1 MMPGQMVDFS
11 SERFRVRL
19 AETPDDV
26 AAAQR
31 LRYAVF
37 YEEGLAQPD
46 RLAAMSRMDADPFDA
61 VCDHLLVLDCA
72 DDVLVGTYRLL
83 RQEVAEA
90 HDGFYTAREFEL
102 RPLIERHRDL
112 NFVELGRSCVS
123 RPYRRRSV
131 IELLWQGV
139 WDYVRHHRM
148 DVMIGC
154 ASLEGTD
161 PDALALPLSF
171 LAEEFAA
178 PEDWRAAALSD
189 RHVEMRRLPTR
200 AIDRKAALKSLPP
213 LVKGYLRLGCHVGEG
228 AVIDHQ
234 FHTTDVLIIL
244 PVTSI
249 NNRYFAHYGSP
260 EGEPARLGT

>member
-1 MMPGQMVDFS
+1 MPEPMADLS
-11 SERFRVRL
+11 SKGLRVRL

-37 YEEGLAQPD
+37 YEEGSAQPD
-46 RLAAMSRMDADPFDA
+46 RGAALSRMDADPFDA
-61 VCDHLLVLDCA
+61 VCDHLLVVDCA
-72 DDVLVGTYRLL
+72 NDVLVGTYRLL

-102 RPLIERHRDL
+102 KPLIDRHRHL
-112 NFVELGRSCVS
+112 NFVELGRSCVL
-123 RPYRRRSV
+123 RPYRTRSV

-178 PEDWRAAALSD
+178 PEAWRASALSE
-189 RHVEMRRLPTR
+189 RHVEMRRLPAC
-200 AIDRKAALKSLPP
+200 AIDRRAAFKSLPP

-234 FHTTDVLIIL
+234 FHTTDVLIVL
-244 PVTSI
+244 PVSSI
-249 NNRYFAHYGSP
+249 NSRYFAHYGAP
-260 EGEPARLGT
+260 GGEPARLGG

>member
-1 MMPGQMVDFS
+1 MADIS
-11 SERFRVRL
+11 SKRFRVRL

-37 YEEGLAQPD
+37 YEEGSARPD
-46 RLAAMSRMDADPFDA
+46 PWAALTRMDADPFDA
-61 VCDHLLVLDCA
+61 VCDHLLVVDGA
-72 DDVLVGTYRLL
+72 NDILVGTYRLL
-83 RQEVAEA
+83 RQDVAEA
-90 HDGFYTAREFEL
+90 HNGFYTAREFEL
-102 RPLIERHRDL
+102 KPLIARHRHL
-112 NFVELGRSCVS
+112 NFLELGRSCVLRS
-123 RPYRRRSV
+123 YRTRSV

-139 WDYVRHHRM
+139 WDYVRHYRF

-161 PDALALPLSF
+161 PDRLALPLTF

-178 PEDWRAAALSD
+178 PEAWRAAALSD
-189 RHVEMRRLPTR
+189 RHVDMRRLP
-200 AIDRKAALKSLPP
+200 AGAVDRRTALKSLPP

-244 PVTSI
+244 PVASI
-249 NNRYFAHYGSP
+249 NRRYFAHYGAP
-260 EGEPARLGT
+260 DGEPARLSAGG